1 MYVINRKEVNKMT
14 VKEKAIYFDMDGTIA
29 NLYGVENW
37 LEYLETFRT
46 TPYAKA
52 KPLLDM
58 RTLARYLNELHS
70 YGYTIGIV
78 SWLSKTGTKEYNERV
93 AVTKKVWLKYRLK
106 SVVFDEI
113 HIVEYGT
120 PKQTVVE
127 KPNGLLFDDELKK
140 RNDWTG
146 TALDV
151 DDILGTLH
159 RILKEERVG
168 RR

>member
-1 MYVINRKEVNKMT
+1 MT

-78 SWLSKTGTKEYNERV
+78 SWLSKTGTREYNERITT
-93 AVTKKVWLKYRLK
+93 TKKVWLKYRLK
-106 SVVFDEI
+106 SVVFDEV
-113 HIVEYGT
+113 HIVDYGT
-120 PKQTVVE
+120 PKHEVVE
-127 KPNGLLFDDELKK
+127 KPKGILFDDELKN
-140 RNDWTG
+140 RTDWKG
-146 TALDV
+146 QAFDV
-151 DDILGTLH
+151 DNILGILH
-159 RILKEERVG
+159 RILKEERVS